1 MVGKTNIY
9 FHEASKIE
17 VKVSKLSLA
26 EDSENFYEVV
36 NIEVTSPDGEQQSI
50 DCFGVRNVE
59 LETVGVV
66 R

>member
-9 FHEASKIE
+9 FHEASMIE
-17 VKVSKLSLA
+17 VKVSKMSLG

-50 DCFGVRNVE
+50 DCFGVRNTH
-59 LETVGVV
+59 LETLGVE

>member
-17 VKVSKLSLA
+17 VKVSKMSLG

-50 DCFGVRNVE
+50 DCFGVRNQD
-59 LETVGVV
+59 LETVGVE